1 LLTFAQRA
9 VDRHAD
15 QNPPSAS
22 LTLPYGTRQKSRFR
36 ARLDDGREAAVIL
49 PRGTLLRDGDVLVAD
64 DGTRTRVRAEAELVS
79 VASAPD
85 SLSAL
90 RAAYHLGNRH
100 VPLQITQQQLVY
112 LHDHV
117 LDAMLRQ
124 LGLTVTDSQLPFEPE
139 SGAYGHAH
147 APHAHADEHQ
157 PPAPAPESELPTRV
171 ELARPLRQR

>member
-1 LLTFAQRA
+1 MLTFAQRA
-9 VDRHAD
+9 DRHAD
-15 QNPPSAS
+15 HDCSSAS
-22 LTLPYGTRQKSRFR
+22 LTLPYGTRQKSRFL

-49 PRGTLLRDGDVLVAD
+49 PRGSVLRDGDVLVAD
-64 DGTRTRVRAEAELVS
+64 DGTRARVRAEAELVS
-79 VASAPD
+79 VATAPD

-100 VPLQITQQQLVY
+100 VPLQITEPHLVY

-124 LGLTVTDSQLPFEPE
+124 LGLIVTDRQLPFDPE
-139 SGAYGHAH
+139 SGAYGQAH
-147 APHAHADEHQ
+147 VPHAHAESHDE
-157 PPAPAPESELPTRV
+157 PARAPESELPTRV